1 MGDLNRGATST
12 FAAGDTI
19 TAAKLHKLIDD
30 AEVKAGSIGTTKLAD
45 GAVTDAKLA
54 AGITITAAKVTLP
67 EGSMMIGSPLNVG
80 VHIPVG
86 STLTKSAILDVA
98 DSSLG
103 EAKFSDGSVATAKL
117 KTLDPSPAG
126 TYGSATSVPVVV
138 VNNKGQVTGVSTVA
152 VNPPG
157 MLTKTIV
164 GGVSMPSASGDSVTI
179 AHSGGADAMAEVF
192 AECVD
197 PNQGYLVGD
206 RVPLWC
212 FFADEGSN
220 DFPSFGVGVSSTS
233 IKIVRNDDL
242 GGVFTLHAEDGKNLQ
257 IDESKWVLKA
267 YVIS

>member
-67 EGSMMIGSPLNVG
+67 DGNILLGNASNVG
-80 VHIPVG
+80 AHLAVG
-86 STLTKSAILDVA
+86 ATLQKVGTLDVA
-98 DSSLG
+98 VG
-103 EAKFSDGSVATAKL
+103 GVTETRISDGAVTTAKL
-117 KTLDPSPAG
+117 GILDPSPAG